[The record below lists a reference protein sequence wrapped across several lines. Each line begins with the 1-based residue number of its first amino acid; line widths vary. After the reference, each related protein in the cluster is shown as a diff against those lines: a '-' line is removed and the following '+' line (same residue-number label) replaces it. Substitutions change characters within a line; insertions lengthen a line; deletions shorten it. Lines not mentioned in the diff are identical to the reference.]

1 MIRGF
6 LTGAVIGCFAL
17 VTYLAFHLGVFKDV
31 EIKEEVRGPYYV
43 LYQKHTGPY
52 FQISE
57 VITKIEQ
64 TVKQASLPCDLTFG
78 EYFDNPKEVDADRLR
93 SRGGCL
99 SRENYSQ
106 TPEGLELD
114 HLPEQRYVVARFS
127 GSPAIG
133 PWKVYPRVQAY
144 LEERRLHA
152 MEESIEIYDLK
163 NDKLTTEYLFPLK

>member
-6 LTGAVIGCFAL
+6 LTGALIASLTLL
-17 VTYLAFHLGVFKDV
+17 VYLSFHLGVFKTV
-31 EIKEEVRGPYYV
+31 EIKEEVRGPYYL

-57 VITKIEQ
+57 LISKIELSA
-64 TVKQASLPCDLTFG
+64 KQASLSCDLTFG

-99 SRENYSQ
+99 SLQPYTRALD
-106 TPEGLELD
+106 GLEID
-114 HLPEQRYVVARFS
+114 HLPEQRYVIAKFS
-127 GSPAIG
+127 GSPSIG

-144 LEERRLHA
+144 LDERRLHS
-152 MEESIEIYDLK
+152 MEESVEIYDIK
-163 NDKLTTEYLFPLK
+163 NGEMTTEYLFPLK